1 MRRFETGFTL
11 LELLTTLALAAIL
24 TAFAIPGMQSLV
36 QKHQARSALQDLRA
50 GIHLAR
56 QTAINKNVNVI
67 ICPRLQ
73 DARLQ
78 DTCGPRNTWHAGA
91 IIFEDRDNSRTRTAD
106 DLIVGYLNP
115 ISSGRIYWRAFRS
128 RSYLQFTGSGLTD
141 WQNGNL
147 LYCPNNM
154 DPTLTRQLILNVAGR
169 TYPSRDANGNG
180 IHEDARGRDLSCS

>member
-1 MRRFETGFTL
+1 MYRPATGFTL
-11 LELLTTLALAAIL
+11 LELLTTLALPAVIMV
-24 TAFAIPGMQSLV
+24 FAIPGMQSLV
-36 QKHQARSALQDLRA
+36 ERHQARSALQDLRA

-67 ICPRLQ
+67 ICPR
-73 DARLQ
+73 RE

-91 IIFEDRDNSRTRTAD
+91 IIFEDRVKSRTRTAD
-106 DLIVGYLNP
+106 DLIVGYLYP
-115 ISSGRIYWRAFRS
+115 IPSGQIYWRAFRS
-128 RSYLQFTGSGLTD
+128 RSYLKFTGSGLTD

-147 LYCPNNM
+147 LYCPNNG
-154 DPTLTRQLILNVAGR
+154 DPTLARQLILNVAGR

>member
-1 MRRFETGFTL
+1 MYRPATGFTL
-11 LELLTTLALAAIL
+11 LELLTTLALAAVIMV
-24 TAFAIPGMQSLV
+24 FAIPGMQSLV
-36 QKHQARSALQDLRA
+36 ERHQARSALQDLRA

-67 ICPRLQ
+67 ICPR
-73 DARLQ
+73 RE

-115 ISSGRIYWRAFRS
+115 IPSGQIYWRAFRS
-128 RSYLQFTGSGLTD
+128 RSYLKFTGSGLTD

-147 LYCPNNM
+147 LYCPNNG
-154 DPTLTRQLILNVAGR
+154 DPTLARQLILNVAGR

-180 IHEDARGRDLSCS
+180 IHEDTRGRDLSCS